1 MQRSGTGHG
10 AGSAAGAAGG
20 GEGERKGGRS
30 GTCIEDA
37 MDPGVSTL
45 NLSGKNI
52 GDEGCAHLAT
62 ALQSEHCKVNTLYL
76 GSNNIKNLG
85 LQRLLLARLPRSRNR
100 RNIKRLLP
108 EWSVGSHT
116 LPVELM
122 DMVFAYIAETPFT
135 IHARSNKISHVP
147 KALAFLPHI
156 NLMLGGNP
164 IEYPPGNIPPVS
176 AHSWILSD
184 FHANGAESQSSDPS
198 SPCDSSASSLASH
211 SPKRSKK
218 L

>member
-1 MQRSGTGHG
+1 MHLRLNDIG
-10 AGSAAGAAGG
+10 A
-20 GEGERKGGRS
+20 
-30 GTCIEDA
+30 
-37 MDPGVSTL
+37 
-45 NLSGKNI
+45 
-52 GDEGCAHLAT
+52 EGCAHLAT
-62 ALQSEHCKVNTLYL
+62 ALQSEHCEVSTLDL
-76 GSNNIKNLG
+76 RRNNIKNIG

-135 IHARSNKISHVP
+135 INASRNNISRLP

-156 NLMLGGNP
+156 NIELGLGYSGL
-164 IEYPPGNIPPVS
+164 EYPPGNIPLTS

-184 FHANGAESQSSDPS
+184 FHANVAESQSSDSSDSS
-198 SPCDSSASSLASH
+198 SPCGSSASSLASH
-211 SPKRSKK
+211 APKNSKK
-218 L
+218 F